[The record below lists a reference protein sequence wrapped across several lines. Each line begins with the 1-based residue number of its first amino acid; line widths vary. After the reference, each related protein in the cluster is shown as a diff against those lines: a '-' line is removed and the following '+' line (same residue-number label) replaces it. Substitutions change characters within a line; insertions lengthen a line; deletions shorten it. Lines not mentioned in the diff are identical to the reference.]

1 MKDRTFVD
9 TNILVYAHDLDAG
22 NKHEIAR
29 GIVLELWES
38 RSGMLSTQVLQEFYM
53 TLTRKIPTLLAK
65 PTVRGI
71 VKSYFNWDVVLN
83 DARIILQ
90 ASEIEETY
98 RLSFWDALIVSAAF
112 SRNAATILTED
123 LNHGQY
129 VEGILIKNPFKAES
143 ERNSWN

>member
-1 MKDRTFVD
+1 MRDRTFVD

-29 GIVLELWES
+29 GIVSELWES
-38 RSGMLSTQVLQEFYM
+38 RSGVLSTQVLQEFYV
-53 TLTRKIPTLLAK
+53 TLTRKIPTPLVK

-83 DARIILQ
+83 DAQIILQ

-112 SRNAATILTED
+112 SRNTATILTED

-129 VEGILIKNPFKAES
+129 VEGILIKNPFKAQAEGIQ
-143 ERNSWN
+143 

>member
-22 NKHEIAR
+22 NKNEVAR
-29 GIVLELWES
+29 GIVSELWES
-38 RSGMLSTQVLQEFYM
+38 RLGVLSTQVLQEFYV
-53 TLTRKIPTLLAK
+53 TLTRKIPAPLAK
-65 PTVRGI
+65 SNVRGI

-129 VEGILIKNPFKAES
+129 VEGIMIINPFKAQAEGTF
-143 ERNSWN
+143 

>member
-129 VEGILIKNPFKAES
+129 VEGILIKNPFKA
-143 ERNSWN
+143 

>member
-9 TNILVYAHDLDAG
+9 TNILVYAHDLDSG
-22 NKHEIAR
+22 NKNEVAR
-29 GIVLELWES
+29 RIVSELWES
-38 RSGMLSTQVLQEFYM
+38 RLGVLSTQVLQEFYVI
-53 TLTRKIPTLLAK
+53 LTRKIPAPLAK
-65 PTVRGI
+65 PVVRGI

-83 DARIILQ
+83 DTRIILQ

-112 SRNAATILTED
+112 SRNAAAILTED

-129 VEGILIKNPFKAES
+129 VEGIMIMNPFKAQAEGAF
-143 ERNSWN
+143 

>member
-83 DARIILQ
+83 DA
-90 ASEIEETY
+90 
-98 RLSFWDALIVSAAF
+98 DALIVSAAF

-129 VEGILIKNPFKAES
+129 VEGILIKNPFKAQAEG
-143 ERNSWN
+143 NP